1 MKASMLV
8 ELKKATE
15 YLSIQ
20 MDPSM
25 KGNGKAETA
34 VGKENIHTLM
44 VTGMRGDGNKTWRT
58 DKEIIITNKLTQ
70 IIEVQYLLSNAFSF
84 SFEII
89 ILSFHF

>member
-44 VTGMRGDGNKTWRT
+44 VTGMRGDGNKT
-58 DKEIIITNKLTQ
+58 
-70 IIEVQYLLSNAFSF
+70 
-84 SFEII
+84 
-89 ILSFHF
+89 